1 MEENF
6 KRSIIKRKIAM
17 TATETIAVPEFES
30 RLSVFRVRANFAAPY
45 RKCKFFYL
53 DRVNLKSRKGF
64 LKHVQN
70 VCKGWPNGIYFLK
83 LVNGKVFARYEIV
96 NDEVRTLFKE
106 SPNTGKE
113 YLVWDHF
120 RRH

>member
-6 KRSIIKRKIAM
+6 KRPIIKRAISL
-17 TATETIAVPEFES
+17 TATETIVAPEFES

-64 LKHVQN
+64 LKHTQN
-70 VCKGWPNGIYFLK
+70 VSKGRPNAIYF
-83 LVNGKVFARYEIV
+83 
-96 NDEVRTLFKE
+96 
-106 SPNTGKE
+106 
-113 YLVWDHF
+113 
-120 RRH
+120 

>member
-6 KRSIIKRKIAM
+6 KRSITKRRIAM

-83 LVNGKVFARYEIV
+83 LVVMKSLMTKFEHCSRNLQIR
-96 NDEVRTLFKE
+96 VR
-106 SPNTGKE
+106 NI
-113 YLVWDHF
+113 
-120 RRH
+120 